1 MNGADPAKTRQYYR
15 IRYPVFY
22 QPKVRI
28 IGENNDYEVVELS
41 ERGVRFIY
49 KGRGRLSTGSEIKI
63 KITFYDGETFQFSG
77 DLLRAE
83 KKDVIMRF
91 KGRIP
96 LSRIMKEQH
105 YLIEH
110 TIGNK

>member
-1 MNGADPAKTRQYYR
+1 M

-28 IGENNDYEVVELS
+28 NDGDDDYDVVELS

-49 KGRGRLSTGSEIKI
+49 TESGRLSTDSAIKVQL
-63 KITFYDGETFQFSG
+63 TFYDGESLQFSG

-83 KKDVIMRF
+83 KKDIIVRF
-91 KGRIP
+91 TGRIP
-96 LSRIMKEQH
+96 LSRIMKEQQ